1 MTEVTELKRLISQ
14 NQLEMRDQKL
24 ESRQHFDQ
32 LAEMIK
38 SMSIIQGKK
47 ADKTAENLGIVIQKQ
62 ETMEKRLDKI
72 ENGGAAKGEDSFIER
87 HKTLID

>member
-38 SMSIIQGKK
+38 SMSIIQGQK
-47 ADKTAENLGIVIQKQ
+47 ADKTAENLGIVIQK
-62 ETMEKRLDKI
+62 
-72 ENGGAAKGEDSFIER
+72 
-87 HKTLID
+87 HP